1 MEENILRRNGEQI
14 ANLRKQKRNQFKKEK
29 NFG

>member
-1 MEENILRRNGEQI
+1 MEENILRRNGKQL

>member
-1 MEENILRRNGEQI
+1 MEENILRRNGELI